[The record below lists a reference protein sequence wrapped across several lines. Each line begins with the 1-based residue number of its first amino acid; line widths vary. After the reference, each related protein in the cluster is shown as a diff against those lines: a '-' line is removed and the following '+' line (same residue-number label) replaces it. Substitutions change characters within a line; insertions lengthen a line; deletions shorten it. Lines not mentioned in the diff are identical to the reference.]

1 MKFTDTITG
10 HIHDESG
17 AVTIDW
23 VVLTSFVA
31 GMGVAVTILLW
42 EGIRQP
48 TSGLTGLLGAT
59 IIETEFDTP
68 DPIIDPDA

>member
-1 MKFTDTITG
+1 MNLSATINS

-17 AVTIDW
+17 AVTVDW
-23 VVLTSFVA
+23 VVLTSFAA
-31 GMGVAVTILLW
+31 GMGIAVTILLW

-48 TSGLTGLLGAT
+48 SSGLTGQLGTT

-68 DPIIDPDA
+68 DPIFDPDA